1 MRVWIV
7 RPRPI
12 RAPGTTPLPA
22 AHICISYPDERYFVF
37 VSKRAGMNYL
47 TKINPGIP
55 WKELEKEFIVERK
68 ELVL

>member
-7 RPRPI
+7 RPRPHG
-12 RAPGTTPLPA
+12 APTPVSPA
-22 AHICISYPDERYFVF
+22 PICISYPDERYFVF

-55 WKELEKEFIVERK
+55 WVELKKEFIVESK
-68 ELVL
+68 ELEL